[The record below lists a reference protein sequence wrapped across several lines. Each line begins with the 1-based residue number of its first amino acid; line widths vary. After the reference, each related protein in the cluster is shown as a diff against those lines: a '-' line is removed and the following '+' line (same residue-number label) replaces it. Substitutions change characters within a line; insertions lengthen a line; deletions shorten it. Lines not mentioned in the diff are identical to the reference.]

1 MLSTQVALS
10 VRALRVALEIARDIA
25 AAKDAQHARTL
36 RRVLGE
42 TDDFRLGL
50 SHRPRLGAAVPWLVD
65 VLGEVV
71 GEPLS
76 GSPRLA
82 LEVDLLAFKRT
93 REWERRS
100 EVEPPPRTLVVMRP
114 LALAA
119 LLALAL
125 AGALPGC
132 STSPAEQDAI
142 RKTWAERDAER
153 AAECQRRGVG
163 FVAGGCATGGP

>member
-1 MLSTQVALS
+1 MEGPQQHLHAAPDRESPDDAVADEPDLCRGEHANQRHRRPS
-10 VRALRVALEIARDIA
+10 SDIGTSAALPLERVQRFDG
-25 AAKDAQHARTL
+25 QQ
-36 RRVLGE
+36 
-42 TDDFRLGL
+42 
-50 SHRPRLGAAVPWLVD
+50 
-65 VLGEVV
+65 
-71 GEPLS
+71 
-76 GSPRLA
+76 
-82 LEVDLLAFKRT
+82 EVDLLAFKRT
-93 REWERRS
+93 REWERRP
-100 EVEPPPRTLVVMRP
+100 EVEPPPCTLVVMRP

-142 RKTWAERDAER
+142 RRTWAERDAER